1 MYCEYRVD
9 RVSVSSIPFLSLT
22 KYAIDV
28 SASTLI
34 QVRWADIE
42 ERKHLEHRRK
52 IGFCIGTDWSIFTNP
67 DAEIPQ

>member
-1 MYCEYRVD
+1 MYCWYPVN
-9 RVSVSSIPFLSLT
+9 RVSVSSVLFLS
-22 KYAIDV
+22 YVIDV